1 MANTTSNDMK
11 EKYTMTTKCYVR
23 EISKQITTLIS
34 SLLSGHIYNSI
45 MKDNL
50 LIRCYPFE

>member
-1 MANTTSNDMK
+1 MANIASNDMK
-11 EKYTMTTKCYVR
+11 EKYTMASKCYVR

-45 MKDNL
+45 MKDNFL
-50 LIRCYPFE
+50 